1 MMTPNPRPFLFSA
14 DKAPGPLLRVSDHDL
29 MQAMRAAELHEH
41 ELADPFDD
49 EDGEDAGV
57 SWIA

>member
-1 MMTPNPRPFLFSA
+1 MMTPSPRPLQVSA
-14 DKAPGPLLRVSDHDL
+14 DAPPGPLLRVSDHDL

-41 ELADPFDD
+41 ELADPYDD